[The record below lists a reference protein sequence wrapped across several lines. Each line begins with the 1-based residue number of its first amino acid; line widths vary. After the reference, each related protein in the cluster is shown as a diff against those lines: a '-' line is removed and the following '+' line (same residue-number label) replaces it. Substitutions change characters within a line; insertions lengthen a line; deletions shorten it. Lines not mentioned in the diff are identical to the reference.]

1 MLVFVLE
8 SSVGLPVVERAFP
21 LEIVID
27 DLVVVL
33 LTLLTLTVSLSNEA
47 FLLVT
52 SDVEVL
58 LIDVE
63 LVIADE
69 VVERELLLVD
79 VRASLDWVVE

>member
-8 SSVGLPVVERAFP
+8 SSVGLSVVEKAFP
-21 LEIVID
+21 LKIEID

-33 LTLLTLTVSLSNEA
+33 LALLTVSLSNET

>member
-1 MLVFVLE
+1 M
-8 SSVGLPVVERAFP
+8 VEKAFP
-21 LEIVID
+21 LEIEMD
-27 DLVVVL
+27 NLEVVL
-33 LTLLTLTVSLSNEA
+33 LALLTVSLSNET